1 MTASANPS
9 GETNL
14 QQKNAVAKQCRCN
27 CEVYLSPMRCAPSY
41 PDWRHPGPPWKRAVT
56 SIAAYLADKEAT

>member
-14 QQKNAVAKQCRCN
+14 QQKAAVAKQCRCN
-27 CEVYLSPMRCAPSY
+27 CEVYLSPMRCPSGY
-41 PDWRHPGPPWKRAVT
+41 PDWRHPDRRWKRAVT
-56 SIAAYLADKEAT
+56 RIAAYLADKEAA